1 MVKRSNKNK
10 KTKKYF
16 TLSFSADSY
25 LNDMISDYS
34 RINFISKN
42 KLLCF
47 SAVYVSVKNIDR
59 REIIVFDKPFS
70 EMVGGNSENGHIGSD
85 LARITCRLNSFQHR
99 IIKKYC
105 EKNKVAICRVLP
117 LSAMYVI
124 INDIDIL
131 GFYSDFSRG
140 FRNAV

>member
-1 MVKRSNKNK
+1 MVKRSNKNRK
-10 KTKKYF
+10 NKKYF
-16 TLSFSADSY
+16 TLSFMADSY
-25 LNDMISDYS
+25 LNGIISDYS

-59 REIIVFDKPFS
+59 REIIVYDKPFS
-70 EMVGGNSENGHIGSD
+70 EMMGDFIGNN

-105 EKNKVAICRVLP
+105 EKNKVAMSRVLP

-124 INDIDIL
+124 VKDIDII

>member
-16 TLSFSADSY
+16 TLSFMADSG
-25 LNDMISDYS
+25 LNDMISNYS
-34 RINFISKN
+34 RRIFISKN

-59 REIIVFDKPFS
+59 REIIVYDKSFPDAVK
-70 EMVGGNSENGHIGSD
+70 ENSETKYIESNPS
-85 LARITCRLNSFQHR
+85 RITCRLNSVQHR
-99 IIKKYC
+99 IVKKYC

-117 LSAMYVI
+117 LSAIYVI
-124 INDIDIL
+124 INGIDIL